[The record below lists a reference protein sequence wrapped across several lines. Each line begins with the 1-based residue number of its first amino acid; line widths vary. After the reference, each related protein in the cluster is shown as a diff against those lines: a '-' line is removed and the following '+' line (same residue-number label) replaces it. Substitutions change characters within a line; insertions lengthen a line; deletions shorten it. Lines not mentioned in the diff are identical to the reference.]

1 MARLEVYR
9 DLVENLNDVI
19 FTTDTTGILTYVS
32 PAAERVLG
40 CSPSDGVGKHYSLL
54 FQEADLP
61 TATSNFGKVLRNVVS
76 AKEYRMRRVMGE
88 YVWVRISSR
97 PIIED
102 GRVVGT
108 LGILSDITERKRAEK
123 GLSEYRDHLEELVE
137 ARTADLERVNQE
149 LTLAKEQAE
158 VADRSKCA
166 FLANM
171 SHEIR
176 TPMNA
181 ILGYAQLLRLQS
193 DLPPIQAQYIEAI
206 GRSGE
211 HLLALLNDVLEM
223 SKIEAE
229 RVFLNTSAFDL
240 AALLK
245 ELGDSFQRRAEEKGL
260 HLRLDQVAPG
270 IRYLR
275 ADEGKLRQILLSLL
289 SNAVKFTQ
297 EGQVQ
302 VGVLPMKEEGES
314 VRVAIEVED
323 TGCGIA
329 PEELNKI
336 FHPFEQTES
345 GRRSGTGAA
354 LGLAISRRYARLMNG
369 ELSVVS
375 GNRKGTVFR
384 LEFPAV
390 LGSEQ
395 EVVKRVSSRQASEVA
410 LGRETSPVVGKL
422 PAEWFEGL
430 PSGWL
435 EAAEEAIESA
445 DVDRLNDL
453 LSRIAEQRPELAR
466 ALRDRVGRYD
476 YASLSKL
483 LSKS

>member
-1 MARLEVYR
+1 MVSLKVYR

-54 FQEADLP
+54 FQGEDLP
-61 TATSNFGKVLRNVVS
+61 TATSNFGKVLRNVLG
-76 AKEYRMRRVMGE
+76 ANEYRIRRVAGD

-108 LGILSDITERKRAEK
+108 LGILSDITERKRAEEE
-123 GLSEYRDHLEELVE
+123 LSKYRDHLEELVQE
-137 ARTADLERVNQE
+137 RTADLERVNQE

-158 VADRSKCA
+158 AADRSKCA

-171 SHEIR
+171 SHELR
-176 TPMNA
+176 TPLNA

-193 DLPPIQAQYIEAI
+193 NLTPVQAQYIETI
-206 GRSGE
+206 GRSGGR
-211 HLLALLNDVLEM
+211 LLALINDVLEM
-223 SKIEAE
+223 AKIEAE
-229 RVFLNTSAFDL
+229 RVFLNPATFDL

-245 ELGDSFQRRAEEKGL
+245 ELGDSFQPQAEEKGL
-260 HLRLDQVAPG
+260 HFRVDQVAPG

-302 VGVLPMKEEGES
+302 VRALPIKEEGES

-323 TGCGIA
+323 TGCGVA
-329 PEELNKI
+329 PEELNQI
-336 FHPFEQTES
+336 FNPFEQAES
-345 GRRSGTGAA
+345 GRRSGTGA
-354 LGLAISRRYARLMNG
+354 GLSMAISRRYARLMDG

-375 GNRKGTVFR
+375 GDRKEIVFR

-390 LGSEQ
+390 IGAEQ
-395 EVVKRVSSRQASEVA
+395 DVVKRVSSRQASEAA
-410 LGRETSPVVGKL
+410 LRRETSPVARKL
-422 PAEWFEGL
+422 PAEWIEGL
-430 PSGWL
+430 PPGWL
-435 EAAEEAIESA
+435 DAAGEAIETA
-445 DVDRLNDL
+445 DLDRLTDL
-453 LSRIAEQRPELAR
+453 LGQIAEQRPELAR
-466 ALRDRVGRYD
+466 ALRDRVECYD
-476 YASLSKL
+476 YTSLSKL
-483 LSKS
+483 FGKA